1 MLEEATLQVQYDQG
15 SHAPLRHRRYL
26 SNPLREALNH
36 VDWNASFISSI
47 PFNEMGFKVSG
58 NKYSAVFMYNK
69 KVHTW
74 DPLADPEGGDRVPDP
89 PPLKNHKNIGFL
101 CKTGPDPLKNHKAT
115 KPAFN
120 RPPSARQRNAILMA
134 FGWAGR

>member
-1 MLEEATLQVQYDQG
+1 MLEEATLQVHYDQG

-47 PFNEMGFKVSG
+47 PFNEMGSMVSG
-58 NKYSAVFMYNK
+58 NKYSAVYMYNK

-74 DPLADPEGGDRVPDP
+74 NPWADPDGGTGVGTP
-89 PPLKNHKNIGFL
+89 PPPEK
-101 CKTGPDPLKNHKAT
+101 
-115 KPAFN
+115 
-120 RPPSARQRNAILMA
+120 SQRYRVSLQNWSGSPEKSQIYQASIQ
-134 FGWAGR
+134 